1 MTENSVTEIP
11 IASIRMTGRYRK
23 DYGDIATLASSIEQ
37 LGLLQPIGVT
47 ASNKLVFGQRRVL
60 AFQRLGRSTIPA
72 RVIDVPALVLAEH
85 AENEIRKDFTPLER
99 VAIGE
104 AVEAELKAM
113 GERRGRPKQEGEGQG
128 GLVEKEI
135 PGNCPE
141 FQSGETREIAA
152 RKAGFGSD
160 RTYLR
165 AKAVAHHATPE
176 LAQAM
181 DQGHVA
187 ISTAARLV
195 SAPVEVQRK
204 AAADPKKAVELAKS
218 ASQQKSTEIKAAAVA
233 IQKREMQTE
242 MAEMRAL
249 RPARAESTPSKES
262 APHPKDPVFDTV
274 LPNGRNIANG
284 DPKALWLWGWMLEY
298 EDRFLRE
305 APTPEALTSNF
316 LDFMDNDS
324 IRLIPQITS
333 YLNKVLESIHASAS

>member
-23 DYGDIATLASSIEQ
+23 DHGDIATLASSIEQ

-47 ASNKLVFGQRRVL
+47 ASNELVFGQRRVL

-104 AVEAELKAM
+104 AVEAELGKRQGQRTDLAS
-113 GERRGRPKQEGEGQG
+113 ENQG
-128 GLVEKEI
+128 GLLELSS
-135 PGNCPE
+135 NCDEVPK
-141 FQSGETREIAA
+141 GRTDEIAA
-152 RKAGFGSD
+152 QKAGFDSKD
-160 RTYLR
+160 TYRR
-165 AKAVAHHATPE
+165 AKSVAHHATPE

-181 DQGHVA
+181 DQGRVA
-187 ISTAARLV
+187 ISTAAKLA
-195 SAPVEVQRK
+195 SAPVEVQRQ
-204 AAADPKKAVELAKS
+204 AVADPKKAVELAKS

-249 RPARAESTPSKES
+249 RPTRAESTPSKES

-284 DPKALWLWGWMLEY
+284 DPKALWLWGWMLE
-298 EDRFLRE
+298 
-305 APTPEALTSNF
+305 NGV
-316 LDFMDNDS
+316 
-324 IRLIPQITS
+324 IRSRSVRP
-333 YLNKVLESIHASAS
+333 A